1 MNTQHN
7 EDQRIAIGSIGQLQ
21 EGVSVQI
28 FGNNPRLYFR
38 DIVNLRD
45 TPQYKV
51 QIKCIEVFAG
61 ATIALDPEN
70 KILATETAIRN
81 STITLCIGETQY
93 KQSEPLI
100 NFCTQFQN
108 GVVKEQYGLFD
119 VNWEKTYVEIN
130 DISLFGSSEVYFFSI
145 GYDRVPR

>member
-7 EDQRIAIGSIGQLQ
+7 EDQRIALGSIGQYQ
-21 EGVSVQI
+21 EGVSIQI
-28 FGNNPRLYFR
+28 FGNNARVYFR

-51 QIKCIEVFAG
+51 QIKCIETFAG

-81 STITLCIGETQY
+81 STLTLCIGETQY
-93 KQSEPLI
+93 KQAEPLI
-100 NFCTQFQN
+100 NFATQYQN
-108 GVVKEQYGLFD
+108 GVVKEQGGLFD

-145 GYDRVPR
+145 SYDRVPR